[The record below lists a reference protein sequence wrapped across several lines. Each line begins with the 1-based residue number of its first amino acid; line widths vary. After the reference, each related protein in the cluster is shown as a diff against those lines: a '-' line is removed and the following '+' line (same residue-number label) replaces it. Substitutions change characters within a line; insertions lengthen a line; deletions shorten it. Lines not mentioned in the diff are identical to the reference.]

1 MLCVLFFFYFLV
13 SRCTEEIG
21 QSQLTEDSSH
31 HDESFVPKSLV
42 DCLRRYKMFNFLFT
56 INFVVDIPNV
66 YIELLQK
73 QFLALVSNLFF
84 KKKIS

>member
-1 MLCVLFFFYFLV
+1 
-13 SRCTEEIG
+13 
-21 QSQLTEDSSH
+21 
-31 HDESFVPKSLV
+31 
-42 DCLRRYKMFNFLFT
+42 MFNFLFT

-84 KKKIS
+84 KKKN